1 MKKNKMMRLAAVLMV
16 AVLMT
21 TCAISGT
28 FAKYISTASGEDSA
42 RVAYWGFGL
51 DSSIE
56 IDDLFLDA
64 YTNVNSTTEADGTK
78 DDVIAPGTSNFK
90 TFKFAYTNNENEDA
104 TAPEV
109 KYNFTVD
116 VSESTI
122 AADIK
127 NNPNIQW
134 ALVAVDGTAEIPV
147 EDSEEWGNWDTL
159 IADLK
164 ALSGAATGSKDY
176 EPNQAPAAFADGT
189 EWIIA
194 WQWIFTDTVDTDGD
208 GISDQDEMDTAM
220 GNKQILDEVSIKIE
234 ITATQID

>member
-64 YTNVNSTTEADGTK
+64 YTNVNSTEEADGTK

-90 TFKFAYTNNENEDA
+90 TFK
-104 TAPEV
+104 
-109 KYNFTVD
+109 
-116 VSESTI
+116 
-122 AADIK
+122 
-127 NNPNIQW
+127 
-134 ALVAVDGTAEIPV
+134 
-147 EDSEEWGNWDTL
+147 
-159 IADLK
+159 
-164 ALSGAATGSKDY
+164 
-176 EPNQAPAAFADGT
+176 
-189 EWIIA
+189 
-194 WQWIFTDTVDTDGD
+194 
-208 GISDQDEMDTAM
+208 
-220 GNKQILDEVSIKIE
+220 
-234 ITATQID
+234 